1 MGRGGQNTPV
11 ELMTT
16 PDLLVQNPQFA
27 PFLEPDFNAGQFA
40 SQALAGA
47 HITAQDQT
55 NQLQVPSSKLPL
67 QSVFSVHHQFRGVQ
81 VSL

>member
-1 MGRGGQNTPV
+1 MGRGGENTPV
-11 ELMTT
+11 SPMAT
-16 PDLLVQNPQFA
+16 PNLLVSNPQFA

-55 NQLQVPSSKLPL
+55 NQLQVLNMYESGLE
-67 QSVFSVHHQFRGVQ
+67 R
-81 VSL
+81 

>member
-1 MGRGGQNTPV
+1 MGRGGESTPV
-11 ELMTT
+11 AVNAS
-16 PDLLVQNPQFA
+16 PDLLVSHPQFA

-55 NQLQVPSSKLPL
+55 NQLQVTKKFAELYWCNT
-67 QSVFSVHHQFRGVQ
+67 
-81 VSL
+81 

>member
-1 MGRGGQNTPV
+1 
-11 ELMTT
+11 MTT
-16 PDLLVQNPQFA
+16 PDLLIQNPQFA

-55 NQLQVPSSKLPL
+55 NQLQVPRSKMPL
-67 QSVFSVHHQFRGVQ
+67 LSCSDVHHQFRGVPD
-81 VSL
+81 SS